1 MTRAISHA
9 CFNNTCQLPP
19 KCCTRRVATGDDEVE
34 QRAADRTSELDN
46 DAEILSD
53 LRWDEKTISGRDV
66 RDDAVVGGG

>member
-1 MTRAISHA
+1 M
-9 CFNNTCQLPP
+9 PP

-66 RDDAVVGGG
+66 RDDAVVVGG